1 MTLIASL
8 LVVSPRFPAPRGPL
22 TEWLRALLIDGAVRA
37 DHPIARGDALTDDD
51 LQLALYC
58 CYELSYRGF
67 GAVDARAE
75 WSVDVL
81 RLRLYLETVFEDA
94 LRAEAPRRRAYGTNA
109 GDAVAQLI
117 EEFEGPS
124 LSGYMAERGTDTQL
138 LEFLMHR
145 SAYQLKEADPHS
157 LAIPRLNPGR
167 RKSAL
172 IEIQADE
179 YGGGVPGRSHAELFS
194 DAMQAAGLDA
204 TYGEYLDLLPGVT
217 LATCNLVSLLGFH
230 RRLTPALLGHLAVFE
245 MTSVGPMGR
254 YAQACDRMGMPPAV
268 RHFYDVH
275 VEADDHHGRL
285 ARHALLGGEAEHGD
299 IDVDEVLFGAGAL
312 MAVESRFSR
321 HLLAA
326 WYEGKSSLSPS
337 APALAIGSALARG
350 SAGL

>member
-1 MTLIASL
+1 MTLMARSSAA
-8 LVVSPRFPAPRGPL
+8 VCPRFPATRGPL
-22 TEWLRALLIDGAVRA
+22 TEWLRALLADGQPRA
-37 DHPIARGDALTDDD
+37 DQPIARGDALTDDD

-67 GAVDARAE
+67 GDVDVRAE
-75 WSVDVL
+75 WSIDVL
-81 RLRLYLETVFEDA
+81 RFRLYLERVFEDA
-94 LRAEAPRRRAYGTNA
+94 LRAEASRPPAPTANA

-117 EEFEGPS
+117 EDFEGPS
-124 LSGYMAERGTDTQL
+124 LSGYMVDRGTEAQF

-157 LAIPRLNPGR
+157 LAIPRLTPGP

-179 YGGGVPGRSHAELFS
+179 YGGGVPGRSHAELFA
-194 DAMQAAGLDA
+194 DAMESAGLDA
-204 TYGEYLDLLPGVT
+204 TYGAYVELLPGVT

-230 RRLTPALLGHLAVFE
+230 RRLAPALLGHLAVFE
-245 MTSVGPMGR
+245 MTSVEPMGR
-254 YAQACDRMGMPPAV
+254 YSQACERMGLPPAV

-285 ARHALLGGEAEHGD
+285 ARHALLGGEAEHGA
-299 IDVDEVLFGAGAL
+299 IDVEEVLFGARAL
-312 MAVESRFSR
+312 MAVEGRFTR

-326 WYEGKSSLSPS
+326 WSAGRTSLRALLPS
-337 APALAIGSALARG
+337 AQSG
-350 SAGL
+350 